1 MIRIIDN
8 KKISLT
14 DDEYALYKKIASS
27 YDRVNF
33 KGEDLFKGLFE
44 SDDSGIIIFL
54 KPPTSKYI
62 SMEVYMFFVS
72 VMIHQHLGLA
82 CGVVDKLSVEL
93 NEKIKRAD
101 EVISKGEKLINQL
114 KSSRVLS

>member
-14 DDEYALYKKIASS
+14 DDEFALYQKIAKS
-27 YDRVNF
+27 YNRQNF
-33 KGEDLFKGLFE
+33 DGRDLFKGLFE
-44 SDDSGIIIFL
+44 TDENGIIIFL

-72 VMIHQHLGLA
+72 IMVHQHLSSA
-82 CGVVDKLSVEL
+82 CNYVDKLAISL
-93 NEKIKRAD
+93 DNKINEAD
-101 EVISKGEKLINQL
+101 RVIADGRQLINDL
-114 KSSRVLS
+114 KSIRG